1 MIINKY
7 TQLVKQTIE
16 SYIKNKTVIS
26 VPKNLPDKF
35 YSKKAGV
42 FVTIKN
48 GVKLRGCIGTYLPT
62 KKSIAKEIISNAISV
77 CSLDT
82 RFHAIT
88 ENELHD
94 LNYEISILN
103 PPQLI
108 KDIKNHNVKKHGI
121 IVKCDDG
128 RCGLLLPGLDG
139 IDSANQ
145 QINIACEKGGINSEV
160 DKINLYYFTI
170 EKH

>member
-1 MIINKY
+1 MNKY
-7 TQLVKQTIE
+7 TQLAKQTIE
-16 SYIKNKTVIS
+16 SYIKNKTIIS
-26 VPKNLPDKF
+26 VPKNLPDEF

-48 GVKLRGCIGTYLPT
+48 NNELRGCIGTYLST
-62 KKSIAKEIISNAISV
+62 KKNIAEEIISNAISA

-88 ENELHD
+88 ENELPD

-108 KDIKNHNVKKHGI
+108 KNIKNHNVKKHGI
-121 IVKCDDG
+121 IVKCDDE
-128 RCGLLLPGLDG
+128 RCGLLLPDLEG
-139 IDSANQ
+139 INSTNQ
-145 QINIACEKGGINSEV
+145 QINIACEKGGINPEV